1 MVKTKTKFMIICFVL
16 ILVTSNTIS
25 DVSDASANAAENK
38 NIPINADND
47 YGPNLNTTNAYVNDM
62 EFVRAFVQSLSVTVV
77 SELGDKTFFIAA
89 IMAMRY
95 SKFVVFC
102 GALSA
107 LGLMTA
113 ISVGFGM
120 AATFIPRIYTF
131 YISTALLAASG
142 LKMLYD
148 AMKMSPMDA
157 AKEFEEVQ
165 LDLKKRERE
174 LKRRTSLTAAGKP
187 KKKKDKRSQFNGTS
201 AAAVKSSGDDAEEID
216 SSTIC
221 IQAFTMTLLAE
232 WGDRSQLTTI
242 VLSAKEDATGVI
254 IGGIVGHAI
263 CTGLAIAC
271 GSLIAK
277 RISVRTVTFFGGIL
291 FLVFALVA
299 LINDA
304 ADGEVAV

>member
-38 NIPINADND
+38 NIPKNDEND
-47 YGPNLNTTNAYVNDM
+47 YGPAAATTVYANDM
-62 EFVRAFVQSLSVTVV
+62 EFIRAFVQSLSVTVV

-95 SKFVVFC
+95 SKIVVFC

-120 AATFIPRIYTF
+120 AATIIPRIYTF
-131 YISTALLAASG
+131 YISTALLAVSG
-142 LKMLYD
+142 AKMLYD

-174 LKRRTSLTAAGKP
+174 LKRRTSLTEKRP
-187 KKKKDKRSQFNGTS
+187 SKMRKKKQINGATIT
-201 AAAVKSSGDDAEEID
+201 KSSADDEEID
-216 SSTIC
+216 SSTIL

-254 IGGIVGHAI
+254 VGGIVGHAI
-263 CTGLAIAC
+263 CTGLAIVC

-299 LINDA
+299 LVNDSSS
-304 ADGEVAV
+304 DD